1 MNLLELVGD
10 TTIIAGEIL
19 IAYTVISVHAQVRK
33 EHSLD
38 KAVYKE
44 MRKEHILALLG
55 ILLLVIG
62 FVMRTLARHIL

>member
-1 MNLLELVGD
+1 MNLLELFGD
-10 TTIIAGEIL
+10 AIIVTGEIL

-44 MRKEHILALLG
+44 MRKEHILAILG
-55 ILLLVIG
+55 IIMLIIG
-62 FVMRTLARHIL
+62 FLLRTYAKHLS